1 MTPVEAVFHAH
12 AENQK
17 LQALLIR
24 LDAAVRSQNLDV
36 IRLAAREA
44 GSAASRL
51 ETALFD
57 VAVVAGEISCDQWD
71 KAFLASRDLKPAP
84 VDQTSP
90 MLDAAPRWMPPTY
103 RDLPRTPR
111 ELPHLRTELAWFAKM
126 LPRCAPEYAGWCEA
140 EIKALTET
148 IEALEQCNA

>member
-57 VAVVAGEISCDQWD
+57 VAVVAAEESCRAWD
-71 KAFLASRDLKPAP
+71 VQYSARDIRSNVCRSDLA
-84 VDQTSP
+84 TSGN
-90 MLDAAPRWMPPTY
+90 
-103 RDLPRTPR
+103 R
-111 ELPHLRTELAWFAKM
+111 ERP
-126 LPRCAPEYAGWCEA
+126 
-140 EIKALTET
+140 
-148 IEALEQCNA
+148 